1 MLDWFAACS
10 SRTRCA
16 VNTPGRRPSPLSV
29 PVALLRRH
37 AVMVSIS
44 ALPLLVYGAAAISR
58 PAPAVP
64 VKPVQ
69 TEGVRVIRMDS
80 QTFRGRWLP
89 VADMPPAT
97 EVRYRTHVDGKREH
111 VAEGEGVV
119 AGAVSGAAIRTA
131 PPSRH
136 RLRTRPA
143 SLDICAR
150 HGQRKVM
157 VGRYKWRCRR

>member
-1 MLDWFAACS
+1 MLEVPAG
-10 SRTRCA
+10 RPTTRHVGTA
-16 VNTPGRRPSPLSV
+16 PGSPPSPWLV
-29 PVALLRRH
+29 PAAFFKRH
-37 AVMVSIS
+37 AIMVGMA

-58 PAPAVP
+58 PAPPVP
-64 VKPVQ
+64 VKLVQ

-80 QTFRGRWLP
+80 QTFRGRWIP

-136 RLRTRPA
+136 RLRSRPA
-143 SLDICAR
+143 GLDICAR
-150 HGQRKVM
+150 HNMRKVHY
-157 VGRYKWRCRR
+157 GKRWRCRR